1 MTPFLSVTNRNM
13 SVILRP
19 SFKNIST
26 LAEKRTN
33 VSHNTSHKTP
43 KAFNSFF
50 KKMKSSFQSPCYT
63 NLWVAKFYDK
73 VTFKVRRF
81 GSSFEILHTQIFNM
95 F

>member
-26 LAEKRTN
+26 LAENRTN

-50 KKMKSSFQSPCYT
+50 
-63 NLWVAKFYDK
+63 
-73 VTFKVRRF
+73 
-81 GSSFEILHTQIFNM
+81 
-95 F
+95 